1 MLCLQAVQATQ
12 RRICII
18 SIGKQNK
25 WAHNSSHIVHHTTM
39 SSSDAEIS
47 ITLTNL
53 SGMAESIV
61 VSATSTTLDE
71 LASLSTALGIAEESA
86 SASSSSPSSSSG
98 AITFTVD
105 GKVVYDASSAGGAGG
120 QKKLGEVGIKNGDMI
135 LVGSS
140 RRGQRTQAASA
151 PPPAPAS
158 SGGGGGGLDFSALL
172 ASAGA
177 AAPAPAPA
185 ASAAAASSASGSGGI
200 GLSFNIAGLEAM
212 SASMGGT
219 ASAHAAP
226 VEWPGMSLDDAMAQN
241 PNPAQFVPLLLR

>member
-1 MLCLQAVQATQ
+1 MATASSAGVMGTAPVNSRN
-12 RRICII
+12 RRI
-18 SIGKQNK
+18 
-25 WAHNSSHIVHHTTM
+25 HDV
-39 SSSDAEIS
+39 
-47 ITLTNL
+47 
-53 SGMAESIV
+53 SGLPPAP
-61 VSATSTTLDE
+61 SA
-71 LASLSTALGIAEESA
+71 
-86 SASSSSPSSSSG
+86 
-98 AITFTVD
+98 
-105 GKVVYDASSAGGAGG
+105 SAGGAGG
-120 QKKLGEVGIKNGDMI
+120 QKKLGEAGIKNGDMI

-151 PPPAPAS
+151 PPPAPAPAAAS
-158 SGGGGGGLDFSALL
+158 AGGGGLDFSALL

-177 AAPAPAPA
+177 AAPAPA
-185 ASAAAASSASGSGGI
+185 ASAAASSASGGT

>member
-1 MLCLQAVQATQ
+1 
-12 RRICII
+12 
-18 SIGKQNK
+18 
-25 WAHNSSHIVHHTTM
+25 M

-71 LASLSTALGIAEESA
+71 LASLSTALGIAEESDSASA
-86 SASSSSPSSSSG
+86 SASSSSSAG

-105 GKVVYDASSAGGAGG
+105 GKVVYDASSAGGAAGG
-120 QKKLGEVGIKNGDMI
+120 QKKLGEAGIKNGDMI

-151 PPPAPAS
+151 PPPAPAPAAAS
-158 SGGGGGGLDFSALL
+158 AGGGGLDFSALL

-177 AAPAPAPA
+177 AAPAPA
-185 ASAAAASSASGSGGI
+185 ASAAAASSASGGT

-212 SASMGGT
+212 SAGMGGT

>member
-1 MLCLQAVQATQ
+1 
-12 RRICII
+12 
-18 SIGKQNK
+18 
-25 WAHNSSHIVHHTTM
+25 M

-71 LASLSTALGIAEESA
+71 LASLSTALGIAEESDSASA
-86 SASSSSPSSSSG
+86 SASSSSSAG

-105 GKVVYDASSAGGAGG
+105 GKVVYDASSAGGAAGG
-120 QKKLGEVGIKNGDMI
+120 QKKLGEAGIKNGDMI

-151 PPPAPAS
+151 PPPAPAPAAAS
-158 SGGGGGGLDFSALL
+158 AGGGGLDFSALL

-185 ASAAAASSASGSGGI
+185 AAASSASGSGGT

-212 SASMGGT
+212 SASMGGMG
-219 ASAHAAP
+219 AARAAP